1 MQNIETI
8 YVLNVYDRSLGNQ
21 MGIYYLC
28 QIGITTELVEVVSA
42 IAIVAALGVN
52 PMILIQ

>member
-1 MQNIETI
+1 
-8 YVLNVYDRSLGNQ
+8 
-21 MGIYYLC
+21 MGTYYLC